1 MTKYENG
8 VLNLQK
14 VTIPMEE
21 EALWSF
27 RDQMK
32 VDIAVYLQQYNSA
45 GMYSLAMTNDTF
57 LACFMIAGS
66 YCVGE
71 DKSKQKLNDYVR
83 Q

>member
-1 MTKYENG
+1 
-8 VLNLQK
+8 
-14 VTIPMEE
+14 MEE

-71 DKSKQKLNDYVR
+71 DKSK
-83 Q
+83 